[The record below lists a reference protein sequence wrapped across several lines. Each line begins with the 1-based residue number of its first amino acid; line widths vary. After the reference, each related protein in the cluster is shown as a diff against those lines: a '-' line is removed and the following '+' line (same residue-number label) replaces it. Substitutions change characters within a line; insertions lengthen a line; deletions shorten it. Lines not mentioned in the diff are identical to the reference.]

1 MQTKNIITKTINGRN
16 YDDIIQEL
24 RQYAKVENGQLFY
37 DLADLNDG
45 LIDVDTDPK
54 TKVTTYSFISHNYV
68 VTVDAEPKERLFELL
83 EAYLQDA
90 DTFDEVV
97 DKYKLI

>member
-1 MQTKNIITKTINGRN
+1 MQTENIITTTINGRS
-16 YDDIIQEL
+16 YDDIIREL
-24 RQYAKVENGQLFY
+24 RQYAKIENGQLLY

-45 LIDVDTDPK
+45 CIYVNTDPK
-54 TKVTTYSFISHNYV
+54 TKVTIYSFISHNWV
-68 VTVDAEPKERLFELL
+68 VTVDAEPKKRLFELL